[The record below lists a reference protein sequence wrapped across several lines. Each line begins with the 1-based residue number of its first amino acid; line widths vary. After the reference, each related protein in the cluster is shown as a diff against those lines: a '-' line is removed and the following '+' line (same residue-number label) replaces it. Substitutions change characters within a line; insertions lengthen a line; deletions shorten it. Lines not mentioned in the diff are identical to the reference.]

1 MDKNSIDI
9 KIREFAIY
17 LKELGLLNEI
27 NIKDFLKTF
36 KNQME
41 REQYSLNNFKN
52 DINFE
57 LIYLKENLAKAMLE
71 FFNLITKEGKRSIY
85 LNIYSKFLQK
95 REKDLFVKGNILY
108 KLYFSLIIKKYFF
121 RWKGENTNI
130 INKKYENKAIDITY
144 TLNNFKNLQKDNFCF
159 GIISDNNKD
168 TKNNVIINSNNHKII
183 FNSNKNNKNENSS
196 TINSYTDINSLFLST
211 KSTVFNSNNNI
222 ILNTNNFKN
231 KLFIDNNIKQKNH
244 NFKTIE
250 YNDKKNIIYENFEQ
264 QKKDEQ
270 KNVDKHKQNIKTNKY
285 QQLKGSHKSFDRG
298 NHSINNDNVNRR
310 KKNFIRLIE
319 KGNNKN
325 GVNIKTMRK
334 TYNSNRPIS
343 NFNYDEYNKKNVYRR
358 LYEQNIEYNK
368 RKEQRIE
375 ENIKEIKERSNHPII
390 KNNSISKLNNLKK
403 NFAIKEYNKMKKNN
417 DTFNRNSINTIES
430 QKNSKK
436 ISNTI
441 ESKNIIYEKEYR
453 YSDFDKNNE
462 EKTKK
467 GQNFMENQRECILL
481 FNEMINNEEKRL
493 GKKYNEQEKEKK
505 FKELLDKIYHE
516 YKNNEIKDE

>member
-1 MDKNSIDI
+1 
-9 KIREFAIY
+9 
-17 LKELGLLNEI
+17 
-27 NIKDFLKTF
+27 
-36 KNQME
+36 
-41 REQYSLNNFKN
+41 
-52 DINFE
+52 
-57 LIYLKENLAKAMLE
+57 
-71 FFNLITKEGKRSIY
+71 
-85 LNIYSKFLQK
+85 
-95 REKDLFVKGNILY
+95 
-108 KLYFSLIIKKYFF
+108 
-121 RWKGENTNI
+121 
-130 INKKYENKAIDITY
+130 
-144 TLNNFKNLQKDNFCF
+144 
-159 GIISDNNKD
+159 
-168 TKNNVIINSNNHKII
+168 
-183 FNSNKNNKNENSS
+183 
-196 TINSYTDINSLFLST
+196 
-211 KSTVFNSNNNI
+211 
-222 ILNTNNFKN
+222 
-231 KLFIDNNIKQKNH
+231 
-244 NFKTIE
+244 
-250 YNDKKNIIYENFEQ
+250 
-264 QKKDEQ
+264 
-270 KNVDKHKQNIKTNKY
+270 
-285 QQLKGSHKSFDRG
+285 
-298 NHSINNDNVNRR
+298 
-310 KKNFIRLIE
+310 
-319 KGNNKN
+319 
-325 GVNIKTMRK
+325 MRK

-467 GQNFMENQRECILL
+467 GQNFMENQRECISL